1 MKSLQTLNMHLM
13 KRISTLLFFIICLNG
28 FGQDQELL
36 ELLSSEESED
46 KGYVNATF
54 KSTRVI
60 NGHSIETRSNGVLE
74 FIISHRFGTLNSG
87 YDDFYGLDFST
98 IRLGLEYGFTD
109 NLNIG
114 IGRASFDKVVDA
126 FAKYRFLRQSKDFP
140 FTATAFASIARKTV
154 DQVGLEGIDRN
165 AYTMQILI
173 ARKFNSNFSFQVA
186 PTIIQRN
193 LVLTRQDDNLLIA
206 VGLGARYKLS
216 NRIAIVT
223 EYYPQLSDKSAIFE
237 DSFAVG
243 VDIETGGHVFQLH
256 FTNAVQMNERGFI
269 GETTD
274 SFWDGDI
281 HYGFNITRVFDLRPN
296 NK

>member
-1 MKSLQTLNMHLM
+1 MHPM
-13 KRISTLLFFIICLNG
+13 KRISSILLTILSLSVV
-28 FGQDQELL
+28 GQDQELL
-36 ELLSSEESED
+36 ELLSSSDPND
-46 KGYVNATF
+46 KGYASATF

-60 NGHSIETRSNGVLE
+60 NGHSIETRSNGTLE
-74 FIISHRFGTLNSG
+74 FIIGHRFGRINSG
-87 YDDFYGLDFST
+87 YDEFYGLDFST
-98 IRLGLEYGFTD
+98 IRLGLEYGITD

-126 FAKYRFLRQSKDFP
+126 FVKYRFLRQSKKSP
-140 FTATAFASIARKTV
+140 VTITGFTSITRKTV
-154 DQVGLEGIDRN
+154 DIPGLDGIDRN
-165 AYTMQILI
+165 AYAAQLLI
-173 ARKFNSNFSFQVA
+173 ARKFNSSFSFQLS

-193 LVLTRQDDNLLIA
+193 LVETPQDDNLLLA
-206 VGLGARYKLS
+206 LGLGARYKLS

-223 EYYPQLSDKSAIFE
+223 EYYPVLSNKSAQFE
-237 DSFAVG
+237 DSFALG
-243 VDIETGGHVFQLH
+243 IDIETGGHVFQLH

-296 NK
+296 KS

>member
-1 MKSLQTLNMHLM
+1 MLPMKKIISL
-13 KRISTLLFFIICLNG
+13 ICILVLSASA

-36 ELLSSEESED
+36 ELLSDSND
-46 KGYVNATF
+46 KGYAIATF

-60 NGHSIETRSNGVLE
+60 NGHSIETRSNGTLE

-87 YDDFYGLDFST
+87 YDEFWGLDFST
-98 IRLGLEYGFTD
+98 IRLGLEYGLTD
-109 NLNIG
+109 DLNIG
-114 IGRASFDKVVDA
+114 IGRASLGKVVDG
-126 FAKYRFLRQSKDFP
+126 FVKYRVVRQSKSSP
-140 FTATAFASIARKTV
+140 VTVTAFTSITRKTA
-154 DQVGLEGIDRN
+154 DEEGLSGLDRN
-165 AYTMQILI
+165 TYTGQLLV
-173 ARKFNSNFSFQVA
+173 ARKFNSKFSFQVA

-193 LVLTRQDDNLLIA
+193 LVRTLDDENLLIA

-216 NRIAIVT
+216 NRVAVVT
-223 EYYPQLSDKSAIFE
+223 EYYPQLTDKSAQFE
-237 DSFAVG
+237 DSFAIG

-281 HYGFNITRVFDLRPN
+281 HYGFNITRVFDLRP
-296 NK
+296 KKG

>member
-1 MKSLQTLNMHLM
+1 MHPMK
-13 KRISTLLFFIICLNG
+13 KISTLLLFALCFQVS
-28 FGQDQELL
+28 GQDQELL
-36 ELLSSEESED
+36 ELLSSTDDGD
-46 KGYVNATF
+46 KGYASATF

-60 NGHSIETRSNGVLE
+60 NGHSIETRSNGTLE
-74 FIISHRFGTLNSG
+74 FIISHRFGRINSG
-87 YDDFYGLDFST
+87 YDEFYGLDFST
-98 IRLGLEYGFTD
+98 IRLGLEYGLTD

-126 FAKYRFLRQSKDFP
+126 FVKYRALRQSKNSP
-140 FTATAFASIARKTV
+140 ITITGFASIARKTV
-154 DQVGLEGIDRN
+154 DQPGLEGIDRN
-165 AYTMQILI
+165 AYTLQLLI
-173 ARKFNSNFSFQVA
+173 ARKFSSKVSFQLS

-193 LVLTRQDDNLLIA
+193 LVPTTDDDNLLIS
-206 VGLGARYKLS
+206 VGLGGRYKLS

-223 EYYPQLSDKSAIFE
+223 EYYPQLSNKSAVFE
-237 DSFAVG
+237 DSFAIG

-296 NK
+296 KS

>member
-1 MKSLQTLNMHLM
+1 MR
-13 KRISTLLFFIICLNG
+13 RISYLLLMTLSFVAFTQENELM
-28 FGQDQELL
+28 ELL
-36 ELLSSEESED
+36 ESEQAESE
-46 KGYVNATF
+46 GYVSATF

-87 YDDFYGLDFST
+87 YDEFFGLDFST
-98 IRLGLEYGFTD
+98 IRLGLEYGLTD

-114 IGRASFDKVVDA
+114 IGRSSFEKVVDA
-126 FAKYRFLRQSKDFP
+126 FLKYRFIRQSDNFP
-140 FTATAFASIARKTV
+140 FTATAFTSFARETA
-154 DQVGLEGIDRN
+154 DGPEGTDRN
-165 AYTMQILI
+165 AYTGQILI

-186 PTIIQRN
+186 PTVIQRN
-193 LVLTRQDDNLLIA
+193 LVATTEDANLLIA
-206 VGLGARYKLS
+206 IGLGARYKVS

-223 EYYPQLSDKSAIFE
+223 EYYPQITDKSSQFQNA
-237 DSFAVG
+237 FAVG

-256 FTNAVQMNERGFI
+256 FTNATQMNERGFI
-269 GETTD
+269 GETTE

-296 NK
+296 K

>member
-1 MKSLQTLNMHLM
+1 MKKISLLAFVFLG
-13 KRISTLLFFIICLNG
+13 FFANA
-28 FGQDQELL
+28 QEEELL
-36 ELLSSEESED
+36 ELLSSSSNND
-46 KGYVNATF
+46 KGYATATF

-60 NGHSIETRSNGVLE
+60 NGHSIETRSDGTLE
-74 FIISHRFGTLNSG
+74 FIISHRFGRLNSG
-87 YDDFYGLDFST
+87 YEEFYGLDFST

-109 NLNIG
+109 DLNIG

-154 DQVGLEGIDRN
+154 DLPDIESLERN
-165 AYTMQILI
+165 SYTMQILI
-173 ARKFNSNFSFQVA
+173 ARKFNSNFSFQLS

-193 LVLTRQDDNLLIA
+193 LVKTLQDDNLLIA
-206 VGLGARYKLS
+206 LGLGARYKLS

-223 EYYPQLSDKSAIFE
+223 EYYPVLSDKSSQFE

-269 GETTD
+269 GETSD

-281 HYGFNITRVFDLRPN
+281 HYGFNITRVFDLKPN
-296 NK
+296 EK